1 MISNFFEKIFG
12 PNWRTS
18 LWGGITI
25 VSLLIASQPDSVA
38 FLPDNIEGYVKGIA
52 GIIALISGSKFAYNT
67 KDKDVTGGTVASTLE
82 AKERVENQNVK

>member
-1 MISNFFEKIFG
+1 MIPKFFEKLFG

-25 VSLLIASQPDSVA
+25 VSLLIATQPDSVA

-52 GIIALISGSKFAYNT
+52 GIIALITGGKFAFNA
-67 KDKDVTGGTVASTLE
+67 KDKNVTGGTTPSTPE
-82 AKERVENQNVK
+82 AKERTENQNVK